1 MSCIARMQTIIG
13 VRSGYPASGIDVMH
27 IPITSGIDGL
37 NCFQRRSSLRALKRS
52 QCKNDGIR
60 ILRADF
66 LDERDVVCLECGI
79 TDVVSIIIRSQIYD
93 YDIRLVTREIP
104 VRRIG
109 EVDRLHFEE
118 LAAHTNARRCTQRAI
133 GETYPTLSDLRVFY
147 LQLLTH

>member
-13 VRSGYPASGIDVMH
+13 VRSSYPASGIDVMH
-27 IPITSGIDGL
+27 IPITSGIDRL
-37 NCFQRRSSLRALKRS
+37 NSFQRRGSLRTFKGS
-52 QCKNDGIR
+52 QHKKDSMR
-60 ILRADF
+60 ILRAD
-66 LDERDVVCLECGI
+66 LLYKSDVVCLECGI
-79 TDVVSIIIRSQIYD
+79 TDVVPVIIRSQIYD
-93 YDIRLVTREIP
+93 YDIRLVTCEIP